1 MAVSTPAVASHF
13 GRAPNSMEA
22 SALRRLTRE
31 ASRVRELT
39 PTGPITTRVAS
50 GQEIASRLAEQL
62 EAEDMQE
69 ARDEYIALGLFP
81 EDVNLRLL
89 IKNLMA
95 EQVVGFYD
103 PEHQDLVI
111 REDAARGLTR
121 TGISPSLLQGRIA
134 MVHELVHALQDQRL
148 GLRAAMDQERDTDA
162 DNALHS
168 LVEGDAT
175 LAMLGWVIARAW
187 QPLSVLTTDPDRL
200 RAVQQV
206 APSGELLLAAPRI
219 VQVSLMA
226 PYLRGLA
233 FCAALHA
240 RGGFAAVDRAHAEPP
255 RSMEQV
261 MHPEKFLAG
270 EAPDA
275 ISLPDLPSLE
285 AAGFAPVLED
295 TLGELELGVYLGL
308 GRTTGI
314 DEQAAAGW
322 GGDRLRVYRSP
333 GGLAAAWLTTW
344 DDEDEAR
351 EAESAAR
358 RAQDAA
364 SAEARESQRVV
375 RIGRAL
381 LILRG
386 VTPALQPEVLTTLE
400 PTMRSWSAAR
410 D

>member
-1 MAVSTPAVASHF
+1 
-13 GRAPNSMEA
+13 MEA

-39 PTGPITTRVAS
+39 PTGPIVTRVAS

-148 GLRAAMDQERDTDA
+148 GLRAAMDVERDTDA

-175 LAMLGWVIARAW
+175 LAMLGWVIARAG

-261 MHPEKFLAG
+261 MHPEKFFSG

-275 ISLPDLPSLE
+275 ITLPELPSLQV
-285 AAGFAPVLED
+285 AGFTPVLED

-308 GRTTGI
+308 GRSTGI

-333 GGLAAAWLTTW
+333 GGLAAVWLTTW
-344 DDEDEAR
+344 DDEAEAR

-381 LILRG
+381 LIMRG
-386 VTPALQPEVLTTLE
+386 VTPALQPDVVATLE
-400 PTMRSWSAAR
+400 PTMRSWSATR